1 MMAANTLSQ
10 GFLKYKYCI
19 NETITFSLKMF
30 LDKNKSLSRY
40 YESALQN
47 FPEDLTRIRASFYK
61 LPYHLRVPNSSKS

>member
-1 MMAANTLSQ
+1 MAANTLSQ